1 MHSAAALFDRAVTI
15 CAAKSIRFK
24 NKKNIMSNLKI
35 VLKKVLEIKKIFA
48 AAQPSAPNTSL
59 AAPKRAARN

>member
-1 MHSAAALFDRAVTI
+1 VRPKVLD
-15 CAAKSIRFK
+15 
-24 NKKNIMSNLKI
+24 LKI
-35 VLKKVLEIKKIFA
+35 KKYNVKFENSFKKMLEIKKIFA

>member
-1 MHSAAALFDRAVTI
+1 VLDLKIKKYNIKFENSF
-15 CAAKSIRFK
+15 
-24 NKKNIMSNLKI
+24 KKNVRN
-35 VLKKVLEIKKIFA
+35 KKIFA